1 MRFYAVRTEAIE
13 LTHQALQ
20 KLDQGRK
27 GSGRASRALRVA
39 TLYGHLQCRA
49 RDGHTIQLSCR
60 DLANAWHVQTRE
72 LRADLKDLEAIGWLS
87 YTSGPLGLSIRLNE
101 PDGRLY
107 PGDEDAD
114 LEAMDVEAVNDSPAM
129 QMPSTSV
136 EPASAVVQP
145 RAIAEVVSEP
155 SAEPKSSR
163 AMNPLI
169 AQFTAT
175 YNQHKPQSWP
185 GYKPTGNALA
195 GPLQK
200 AIRHAGGAEA
210 FWAVLIGAL
219 RRMPEFWRNT
229 YPQGRNGADC
239 AMALL
244 SADRKAAGLGAE
256 FWHVFC
262 WGSQG
267 QTAVSTAPYTGR
279 LNAGIG
285 GNTPEVGSGQ
295 LAAIHHP
302 DFVRAQKLLVWG
314 DHAWRCQGMEAF
326 DLPASEKQRL
336 AELLEAAGL
345 GEPGHAATQFAQEA
359 RR

>member
-1 MRFYAVRTEAIE
+1 MRFYAVRTEAVA

-27 GSGRASRALRVA
+27 GSRRASRALRVA

-72 LRADLKDLEAIGWLS
+72 LRADLQDLEAIGWLS

-101 PDGRLY
+101 PGGRL
-107 PGDEDAD
+107 DLSHECAD
-114 LEAMDVEAVNDSPAM
+114 LEAVDDSRAV
-129 QMPSTSV
+129 QMPNTSEDPV
-136 EPASAVVQP
+136 RAVAQPRVIAQVISEPSEEPAST
-145 RAIAEVVSEP
+145 S
-155 SAEPKSSR
+155 PKST
-163 AMNPLI
+163 LI
-169 AQFTAT
+169 AQFVAT

-185 GYKPTGNALA
+185 AYAPTGNALA
-195 GPLQK
+195 GQLQK

-210 FWAVLIGAL
+210 FWSVLIQAL
-219 RRMPEFWRNT
+219 RSMPEFWRNT
-229 YPQGRNGADC
+229 YPQGRSGADC

-262 WGSQG
+262 WGNQG
-267 QTAVSTAPYTGR
+267 QMAVSTAPYTGR
-279 LNAGIG
+279 LSGGIG
-285 GNTPEVGSGQ
+285 GNTPQVGSGHM
-295 LAAIHHP
+295 AAIHHP

>member
-72 LRADLKDLEAIGWLS
+72 LRADLQDLEAIGWLS
-87 YTSGPLGLSIRLNE
+87 YTSRTTGLCIRLHE
-101 PDGRLY
+101 PEGRL
-107 PGDEDAD
+107 D
-114 LEAMDVEAVNDSPAM
+114 LGHGAADVEALNDSPAM
-129 QMPSTSV
+129 QMPITP
-136 EPASAVVQP
+136 EGPESAIAQP
-145 RAIAEVVSEP
+145 RVIAEVVSEP
-155 SAEPKSSR
+155 SDEPKR
-163 AMNPLI
+163 APVQSPLI
-169 AQFTAT
+169 AQFAAT
-175 YNQHKPQSWP
+175 YNQHKPQTWP
-185 GYKPTGNALA
+185 AYKPTGNALA

-200 AIRHAGGAEA
+200 AIRHAGGADA
-210 FWAVLIGAL
+210 FWSVLIQAL
-219 RRMPEFWRNT
+219 RSMPEFWRVT

-244 SADRKAAGLGAE
+244 SADRKAAGLGVE

-262 WGSQG
+262 WGSKV
-267 QTAVSTAPYTGR
+267 QTAGSSGPYTGR
-279 LNAGIG
+279 LSGGIG
-285 GNTPEVGSGQ
+285 GNTPQVGSGHM
-295 LAAIHHP
+295 AAIHHP
-302 DFVRAQKLLVWG
+302 DFVRARKLLVWG

-345 GEPGHAATQFAQEA
+345 GEPGRAAEQFAQEA